1 MKKICL
7 VVALLATTLLATTTQ
22 AQDKATQA
30 KIILDKLSAKTKK
43 FTNLQSSFSFVM
55 VNKAKKTSE
64 KHEGTLWVKGDKYKL
79 ELTGQTIISDGKT
92 VWTYIKEANEV
103 QINNVDKNE
112 EEGKITPRNIFTIYE
127 KGFKYEFIKEELR
140 NKVAIEIIK
149 LFPLEP
155 KKKAFHT
162 AELAVNKL
170 KNEVSSLVVN
180 GRDGTVSTYSVKKM
194 DAKTVIADDIFV
206 YNKAKYPTA
215 EIVDL
220 RD

>member
-1 MKKICL
+1 MKNIYTGIAL
-7 VVALLATTLLATTTQ
+7 LLATLTATTTL
-22 AQDKATQA
+22 AQDKAAQA
-30 KIILDKLSAKTKK
+30 KVILDKLSAKTKK
-43 FTNLQSSFSFVM
+43 VTNLQSSFSFIM
-55 VNKAKKTSE
+55 VNKVKKTTE
-64 KHEGTLWVKGDKYKL
+64 KHDGTLWVKGEKYKL

-103 QINNVDKNE
+103 QINNVNRNE
-112 EEGKITPRNIFTIYE
+112 DEGKITPRNIFTMYE
-127 KGFKYEFIKEELR
+127 KGFKYEFVKEELR
-140 NKVAIEIIK
+140 NKIALQIIK

-170 KNEVSSLVVN
+170 KNEVLSLVVN
-180 GRDGTVSTYSVKKM
+180 GKDGTVSTYNVKKM
-194 DAKTVIADDIFV
+194 DEKTIIADDVFV

-215 EIVDL
+215 EVVDL

>member
-1 MKKICL
+1 MKHVFL
-7 VVALLATTLLATTTQ
+7 FVALLMATHTIQ

-30 KIILDKLSAKTKK
+30 KVILDKLSAKTKK
-43 FTNLQSSFSFVM
+43 FTNLQSAFSFVIA
-55 VNKAKKTSE
+55 NKAKKTSE
-64 KHEGTLWVKGDKYKL
+64 KHDGVLWVKGDKYRL

-127 KGFKYEFIKEELR
+127 KGFKYEYVKEELR
-140 NKVAIEIIK
+140 NKVMTQVIK
-149 LFPLEP
+149 LFPLDP

-162 AELAVNKL
+162 AELYINKI
-170 KNEVSSLVVN
+170 KNEVSSLIVN
-180 GRDGTVSTYSVKKM
+180 GKDGSISTYTVKKL
-194 DAKTVIADDIFV
+194 DTKTIINDDTFV

-215 EIVDL
+215 EVVDL